1 MPKSL
6 MCLVLIGFSLTA
18 CSSGG
23 SKPSA
28 LSPSVTEQPAAPQ
41 SAQSAS
47 TTPADDGVVTTEARR
62 ELTAKELISLVCDV
76 ILIADA
82 EVGANPVAVPE
93 LYAPEF
99 VRQLSNRLSDAQMA
113 KGFDEQAV
121 KEACPKDY
129 EAFLAK
135 AHSTSLTGPSAP

>member
-1 MPKSL
+1 

-18 CSSGG
+18 CGSGG
-23 SKPSA
+23 GKPSDV
-28 LSPSVTEQPAAPQ
+28 SPSGAEQPAVTQAVP
-41 SAQSAS
+41 SPS

-62 ELTAKELISLVCDV
+62 ELTSKELISLVCDV

-82 EVGANPVAVPE
+82 EVSANPVAVPQ
-93 LYAPEF
+93 LYGSEF

-121 KEACPKDY
+121 KQACPKDY
-129 EAFLAK
+129 AAFLAK

>member
-1 MPKSL
+1 

-18 CSSGG
+18 CGG
-23 SKPSA
+23 GGGKPSA
-28 LSPSVTEQPAAPQ
+28 LSPSATEQPAVTESVQ
-41 SAQSAS
+41 SPS

-62 ELTAKELISLVCDV
+62 ELTSKELISLVCDV

-82 EVGANPVAVPE
+82 EVGANPGAVPE
-93 LYAPEF
+93 LYGPEF

-113 KGFDEQAV
+113 KGFDEQAA

-129 EAFLAK
+129 AAFLTK
-135 AHSTSLTGPSAP
+135 AHSTSLTGQSAP